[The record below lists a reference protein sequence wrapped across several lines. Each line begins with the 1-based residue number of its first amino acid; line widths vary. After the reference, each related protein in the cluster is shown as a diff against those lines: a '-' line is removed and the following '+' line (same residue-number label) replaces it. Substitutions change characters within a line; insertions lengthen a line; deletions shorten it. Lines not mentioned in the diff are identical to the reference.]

1 MIAHFR
7 PIRRQLRR
15 GKRSPFRV
23 LFTKDLKG
31 LGSGADNRS
40 VSTLAHTM
48 MTAARSA
55 DSGLS
60 GPGELDR
67 YPYGEANGADRVG
80 APVWDVA
87 DQDLGRMGRRAAGS
101 RGRGLHGQLVQ
112 QLGQMIVSGDLGAD
126 RPLVPE
132 EIGQRFEVSRTVVRE
147 SLRVLEA
154 KGLVS
159 ARPNVGTRVRPVS
172 DWNLLD
178 PDIIEWRAFGPQ
190 RDDQRRELNEL
201 RWTIEPL
208 AARLAAGH
216 GREDVQQRLTDMIEI
231 MGHALGQG
239 DPITFARADAEF
251 HSLLIQ
257 LAGNRML
264 EHLSGIV
271 SAALQV
277 SGGPSRA
284 ATVRTR
290 RPSPTT
296 VGSPTPLPR
305 VTARA
310 RRPPCG
316 SCSPST
322 PMSNV
327 WSPRPASTDAFHGDS
342 VIGASVQAPGVRC
355 TARSGC
361 AHRLFLMCRRIA
373 PDPPGPGAI
382 RRHMRGP

>member
-1 MIAHFR
+1 M
-7 PIRRQLRR
+7 
-15 GKRSPFRV
+15 
-23 LFTKDLKG
+23 
-31 LGSGADNRS
+31 
-40 VSTLAHTM
+40 STLAHTM

-55 DSGLS
+55 DSGLV

-67 YPYGEANGADRVG
+67 YPYADAPATDRLG
-80 APVWDVA
+80 APVWDGA
-87 DQDLGRMGRRAAGS
+87 EPELGRVGRRAAGS

-190 RDDQRRELNEL
+190 RDDQRRELSEL

-216 GREDVQQRLTDMIEI
+216 GREEVQQRLSDMVEI
-231 MGHALGQG
+231 MSHAMAQG
-239 DPITFARADAEF
+239 DALTFSRADTEL
-251 HSLLIQ
+251 HTMLIQ
-257 LAGNRML
+257 IAGNRML

-277 SGGPSRA
+277 SGGP
-284 ATVRTR
+284 
-290 RPSPTT
+290 
-296 VGSPTPLPR
+296 
-305 VTARA
+305 VTACDRPNEASIALHA
-310 RRPPCG
+310 RIVDALGTGDGTAAEAAMRQLLTTHPEVERVVPA
-316 SCSPST
+316 
-322 PMSNV
+322 
-327 WSPRPASTDAFHGDS
+327 PREH
-342 VIGASVQAPGVRC
+342 
-355 TARSGC
+355 
-361 AHRLFLMCRRIA
+361 
-373 PDPPGPGAI
+373 
-382 RRHMRGP
+382 

>member
-1 MIAHFR
+1 M
-7 PIRRQLRR
+7 
-15 GKRSPFRV
+15 

-31 LGSGADNRS
+31 VGAAADKGC

-48 MTAARSA
+48 MTAARPA
-55 DSGLS
+55 DNGHA

-67 YPYGEANGADRVG
+67 YPYGAANAGADRAERV
-80 APVWDVA
+80 APVWDGAEA
-87 DQDLGRMGRRAAGS
+87 DMARAGRRAAGS

-178 PDIIEWRAFGPQ
+178 PDIIEWRAYGPQ
-190 RDDQRRELNEL
+190 RDDQRRELCEL

-216 GREDVQQRLTDMIEI
+216 GREDIQQRLTDMVEI
-231 MGHALGQG
+231 MGHSAAQG
-239 DPITFARADAEF
+239 DTMTFARADSEF
-251 HSLLIQ
+251 HGLLLQ

-271 SAALQV
+271 SAALHV
-277 SGGPSRA
+277 SGGPSGGCERPVETSVGQHMRIVDAIGSGDATA
-284 ATVRTR
+284 AEGAMRQ
-290 RPSPTT
+290 
-296 VGSPTPLPR
+296 LL
-305 VTARA
+305 AA
-310 RRPPCG
+310 
-316 SCSPST
+316 
-322 PMSNV
+322 
-327 WSPRPASTDAFHGDS
+327 HGDS
-342 VIGASVQAPGVRC
+342 
-355 TARSGC
+355 SGQV
-361 AHRLFLMCRRIA
+361 
-373 PDPPGPGAI
+373 PGAPVDHVVPAP
-382 RRHMRGP
+382 REH

>member
-1 MIAHFR
+1 
-7 PIRRQLRR
+7 
-15 GKRSPFRV
+15 
-23 LFTKDLKG
+23 
-31 LGSGADNRS
+31 
-40 VSTLAHTM
+40 M

-55 DSGLS
+55 DSGLA

-67 YPYGEANGADRVG
+67 YPYAEAPMADRVAAPAWEG
-80 APVWDVA
+80 ADS
-87 DQDLGRMGRRAAGS
+87 DLGRVGRRAAGS

-216 GREDVQQRLTDMIEI
+216 GHEDVQQRLVDLVEI
-231 MGHALGQG
+231 MSHALAQG
-239 DPITFARADAEF
+239 DALTFSRADAEF
-251 HSLLIQ
+251 HALLIQ
-257 LAGNRML
+257 VAGNRML
-264 EHLSGIV
+264 DHLSGIV

-277 SGGPSRA
+277 SGGP
-284 ATVRTR
+284 ATGCE
-290 RPSPTT
+290 RPTE
-296 VGSPTPLPR
+296 
-305 VTARA
+305 
-310 RRPPCG
+310 
-316 SCSPST
+316 
-322 PMSNV
+322 
-327 WSPRPASTDAFHGDS
+327 
-342 VIGASVQAPGVRC
+342 ASVAQHARIVDGLGSGDGAVAEGAMRQLLTVHPEVERVVPAPRE
-355 TARSGC
+355 
-361 AHRLFLMCRRIA
+361 H
-373 PDPPGPGAI
+373 
-382 RRHMRGP
+382 

>member
-1 MIAHFR
+1 M
-7 PIRRQLRR
+7 
-15 GKRSPFRV
+15 
-23 LFTKDLKG
+23 
-31 LGSGADNRS
+31 
-40 VSTLAHTM
+40 STLAHTM

-55 DSGLS
+55 DSGLA

-67 YPYGEANGADRVG
+67 YSYAEAAGPGRISAPAWEGAD
-80 APVWDVA
+80 P
-87 DQDLGRMGRRAAGS
+87 DLGRVSRRAAGS

-190 RDDQRRELNEL
+190 RDDQRRELHEL

-216 GREDVQQRLTDMIEI
+216 GRDDVQQRLADMVEI

-239 DPITFARADAEF
+239 DSITFSRADAEF

-257 LAGNRML
+257 VAGNRML

-277 SGGPSRA
+277 SGGPITGCDRPNEASLGHHSRLVDALA
-284 ATVRTR
+284 AGDATAAEAVMRQLLTVHPEGERVV
-290 RPSPTT
+290 PA
-296 VGSPTPLPR
+296 PR
-305 VTARA
+305 E
-310 RRPPCG
+310 
-316 SCSPST
+316 
-322 PMSNV
+322 
-327 WSPRPASTDAFHGDS
+327 H
-342 VIGASVQAPGVRC
+342 
-355 TARSGC
+355 
-361 AHRLFLMCRRIA
+361 
-373 PDPPGPGAI
+373 
-382 RRHMRGP
+382 

>member
-1 MIAHFR
+1 M
-7 PIRRQLRR
+7 
-15 GKRSPFRV
+15 

-31 LGSGADNRS
+31 VEGGADKGS

-55 DSGLS
+55 DSGLA

-67 YPYGEANGADRVG
+67 YPYAEAPVTDRVG
-80 APVWDVA
+80 TPVWDGG
-87 DQDLGRMGRRAAGS
+87 DPELGRVGRRAAGS

-190 RDDQRRELNEL
+190 RDDQRRELSEL

-216 GREDVQQRLTDMIEI
+216 GREEVQQRLCDMVEI
-231 MGHALGQG
+231 MSHAMAQG
-239 DPITFARADAEF
+239 DALTYSRADTEF
-251 HSLLIQ
+251 HALLIQ
-257 LAGNRML
+257 IAGNRML

-277 SGGPSRA
+277 SGGP
-284 ATVRTR
+284 
-290 RPSPTT
+290 
-296 VGSPTPLPR
+296 
-305 VTARA
+305 VTACDRPNEASLAQHA
-310 RRPPCG
+310 RIVDALGTGDGTAAETAMRQLLTVHPEVERVVPA
-316 SCSPST
+316 
-322 PMSNV
+322 
-327 WSPRPASTDAFHGDS
+327 PREH
-342 VIGASVQAPGVRC
+342 
-355 TARSGC
+355 
-361 AHRLFLMCRRIA
+361 
-373 PDPPGPGAI
+373 
-382 RRHMRGP
+382 

>member
-1 MIAHFR
+1 M
-7 PIRRQLRR
+7 
-15 GKRSPFRV
+15 

-31 LGSGADNRS
+31 RGSPADKGC

-48 MTAARSA
+48 MTTARAA
-55 DSGLS
+55 DTGLA

-67 YPYGEANGADRVG
+67 YPYAEARGADRVSLPAWDG
-80 APVWDVA
+80 AEA
-87 DQDLGRMGRRAAGS
+87 DLGRVSRRAAGS

-190 RDDQRRELNEL
+190 RDDQRRELSEL

-216 GREDVQQRLTDMIEI
+216 GREDLQQRLGDMVEI
-231 MGHALGQG
+231 MGHSLSQG
-239 DPITFARADAEF
+239 DVITCSRADAEF

-257 LAGNRML
+257 AAGNRML

-271 SAALQV
+271 GSALQV
-277 SGGPSRA
+277 SGGPI
-284 ATVRTR
+284 TGCD
-290 RPSPTT
+290 RPSEAALTHHARIVDALANADGTAAETAMRQLLT
-296 VGSPTPLPR
+296 VHPEVERVVPAPR
-305 VTARA
+305 E
-310 RRPPCG
+310 
-316 SCSPST
+316 
-322 PMSNV
+322 
-327 WSPRPASTDAFHGDS
+327 H
-342 VIGASVQAPGVRC
+342 
-355 TARSGC
+355 
-361 AHRLFLMCRRIA
+361 
-373 PDPPGPGAI
+373 
-382 RRHMRGP
+382 

>member
-1 MIAHFR
+1 M
-7 PIRRQLRR
+7 
-15 GKRSPFRV
+15 
-23 LFTKDLKG
+23 
-31 LGSGADNRS
+31 
-40 VSTLAHTM
+40 STLAHTM
-48 MTAARSA
+48 MTAARPV
-55 DSGLS
+55 DSGLAA
-60 GPGELDR
+60 PGGLDR
-67 YPYGEANGADRVG
+67 YSYPETPAADRMG
-80 APVWDVA
+80 PPAWEGTDT
-87 DQDLGRMGRRAAGS
+87 DLGRVGRRTAGS

-190 RDDQRRELNEL
+190 REDQRRELFEL

-216 GREDVQQRLTDMIEI
+216 GREDVQQRLGDMVEI
-231 MGHALGQG
+231 MGHALAQG
-239 DPITFARADAEF
+239 DALTFSRADAEF

-257 LAGNRML
+257 VSGNRML

-277 SGGPSRA
+277 SGSPAISCD
-284 ATVRTR
+284 
-290 RPSPTT
+290 RPSESCLGHHARIVDALAAGDAHAAETAMRQLLT
-296 VGSPTPLPR
+296 VHPEVERVVPAPR
-305 VTARA
+305 E
-310 RRPPCG
+310 
-316 SCSPST
+316 
-322 PMSNV
+322 
-327 WSPRPASTDAFHGDS
+327 H
-342 VIGASVQAPGVRC
+342 
-355 TARSGC
+355 
-361 AHRLFLMCRRIA
+361 
-373 PDPPGPGAI
+373 
-382 RRHMRGP
+382 

>member
-1 MIAHFR
+1 
-7 PIRRQLRR
+7 
-15 GKRSPFRV
+15 V
-23 LFTKDLKG
+23 LFSKALKA
-31 LGSGADNRS
+31 SGAIADKGC

-55 DSGLS
+55 DTGIV

-67 YPYGEANGADRVG
+67 YPYADAPATNRPGGSSWDGVESDLARV
-80 APVWDVA
+80 
-87 DQDLGRMGRRAAGS
+87 GRRAGGS

-190 RDDQRRELNEL
+190 RDDQRRELFEL

-216 GREDVQQRLTDMIEI
+216 GREEIQQRLADMTEI
-231 MGHALGQG
+231 MSHAATQG
-239 DPITFARADAEF
+239 DSLTFARADAEF
-251 HSLLIQ
+251 HALLLQ

-277 SGGPSRA
+277 SGGPVTACERPGDHSVALHCRVVEALA
-284 ATVRTR
+284 AGEGAAAETAMRQLLAVH
-290 RPSPTT
+290 PEA
-296 VGSPTPLPR
+296 GSPGDPGHVVPAPR
-305 VTARA
+305 E
-310 RRPPCG
+310 
-316 SCSPST
+316 
-322 PMSNV
+322 
-327 WSPRPASTDAFHGDS
+327 H
-342 VIGASVQAPGVRC
+342 
-355 TARSGC
+355 
-361 AHRLFLMCRRIA
+361 
-373 PDPPGPGAI
+373 
-382 RRHMRGP
+382 

>member
-1 MIAHFR
+1 M
-7 PIRRQLRR
+7 
-15 GKRSPFRV
+15 

-31 LGSGADNRS
+31 VRGLADKGC
-40 VSTLAHTM
+40 VSTLAHTT
-48 MTAARSA
+48 MTAARPV

-67 YPYGEANGADRVG
+67 YPYAEGPVGERAVGPSWEGGGSEAGRVG
-80 APVWDVA
+80 
-87 DQDLGRMGRRAAGS
+87 RRTAGN

-190 RDDQRRELNEL
+190 RDDQRRELFEL

-216 GREDVQQRLTDMIEI
+216 DREEAQQRLTDMTDI
-231 MGHALGQG
+231 MSRALAQG
-239 DPITFARADAEF
+239 DALTFGRADAEF
-251 HSLLIQ
+251 HSLLLQ
-257 LAGNRML
+257 LGANRML
-264 EHLSGIV
+264 EHLAGIV
-271 SAALQV
+271 SSALQV
-277 SGGPSRA
+277 SGGPATGCDRPTESSVGHHVRIVEAVGAGDA
-284 ATVRTR
+284 AGAESAMRQLLTIHPDVEHVV
-290 RPSPTT
+290 PA
-296 VGSPTPLPR
+296 PR
-305 VTARA
+305 E
-310 RRPPCG
+310 
-316 SCSPST
+316 
-322 PMSNV
+322 
-327 WSPRPASTDAFHGDS
+327 H
-342 VIGASVQAPGVRC
+342 
-355 TARSGC
+355 
-361 AHRLFLMCRRIA
+361 
-373 PDPPGPGAI
+373 
-382 RRHMRGP
+382 

>member
-1 MIAHFR
+1 MTTVRDPWFGHAHNSPQNAHFF

-15 GKRSPFRV
+15 GERSPFRV

-31 LGSGADNRS
+31 VGDGADKGC

-55 DSGLS
+55 DSGLAS
-60 GPGELDR
+60 PGELDR
-67 YPYGEANGADRVG
+67 YPYAEAPAVDRVG
-80 APVWDVA
+80 ASAWDGG
-87 DQDLGRMGRRAAGS
+87 DPELGRVGRRAAGS

-190 RDDQRRELNEL
+190 RDDQRRELLEL

-216 GREDVQQRLTDMIEI
+216 GREDVQQRLADMVEI
-231 MGHALGQG
+231 MGHAMAQG
-239 DPITFARADAEF
+239 DALTFARADAEF

-257 LAGNRML
+257 IAGNRML

-277 SGGPSRA
+277 SGNPVTGCDRPTEASLAHHGRICDALATGDGA
-284 ATVRTR
+284 AAETATR
-290 RPSPTT
+290 QLLMVHPEVERVVPA
-296 VGSPTPLPR
+296 PR
-305 VTARA
+305 E
-310 RRPPCG
+310 
-316 SCSPST
+316 
-322 PMSNV
+322 
-327 WSPRPASTDAFHGDS
+327 H
-342 VIGASVQAPGVRC
+342 
-355 TARSGC
+355 
-361 AHRLFLMCRRIA
+361 
-373 PDPPGPGAI
+373 
-382 RRHMRGP
+382 

>member
-1 MIAHFR
+1 M
-7 PIRRQLRR
+7 
-15 GKRSPFRV
+15 
-23 LFTKDLKG
+23 
-31 LGSGADNRS
+31 
-40 VSTLAHTM
+40 STLAHTM
-48 MTAARSA
+48 MTAARSV
-55 DSGLS
+55 DSGLAAA
-60 GPGELDR
+60 GGIDR
-67 YPYGEANGADRVG
+67 YPYAEAPGADRIPTPAWDG
-80 APVWDVA
+80 ADNE
-87 DQDLGRMGRRAAGS
+87 LGRVGRRSAGS

-178 PDIIEWRAFGPQ
+178 ADIIEWRAFGPQ
-190 RDDQRRELNEL
+190 RDDQRRELTEL

-216 GREDVQQRLTDMIEI
+216 GREDVQQRLADMVEI
-231 MGHALGQG
+231 MGHAIAQG
-239 DPITFARADAEF
+239 DSITFSRADAEF

-277 SGGPSRA
+277 SGGPV
-284 ATVRTR
+284 TGCD
-290 RPSPTT
+290 RP
-296 VGSPTPLPR
+296 
-305 VTARA
+305 
-310 RRPPCG
+310 
-316 SCSPST
+316 
-322 PMSNV
+322 
-327 WSPRPASTDAFHGDS
+327 TDASLAHHGRIVEALAAGDAQ
-342 VIGASVQAPGVRC
+342 ASESAMRQLLMVHPEVERVVPAPRE
-355 TARSGC
+355 
-361 AHRLFLMCRRIA
+361 H
-373 PDPPGPGAI
+373 
-382 RRHMRGP
+382 

>member
-1 MIAHFR
+1 MTTVRALPGSVVRTTPWEEAHFF

-15 GKRSPFRV
+15 GERSPFRV

-31 LGSGADNRS
+31 VEEGADKGS

-48 MTAARSA
+48 MTAARA
-55 DSGLS
+55 TDSGLV

-67 YPYGEANGADRVG
+67 YPYAEAPVADRVG
-80 APVWDVA
+80 ASAWDTA
-87 DQDLGRMGRRAAGS
+87 EPELGRVGRRAAGS

-190 RDDQRRELNEL
+190 RDDQRRELSEL

-216 GREDVQQRLTDMIEI
+216 GRDDVQQRLGDMVEI
-231 MGHALGQG
+231 MSHAMGQG
-239 DPITFARADAEF
+239 DVLTFSRADTEF
-251 HSLLIQ
+251 HALLIQ
-257 LAGNRML
+257 IAGNRML

-277 SGGPSRA
+277 SGGPVTGCDRPNETTLAHHSRIVDALATGDGA
-284 ATVRTR
+284 AAEAAMRQLLTVHPEVERVV
-290 RPSPTT
+290 PA
-296 VGSPTPLPR
+296 PR
-305 VTARA
+305 E
-310 RRPPCG
+310 
-316 SCSPST
+316 
-322 PMSNV
+322 
-327 WSPRPASTDAFHGDS
+327 H
-342 VIGASVQAPGVRC
+342 
-355 TARSGC
+355 
-361 AHRLFLMCRRIA
+361 
-373 PDPPGPGAI
+373 
-382 RRHMRGP
+382 

>member
-1 MIAHFR
+1 
-7 PIRRQLRR
+7 
-15 GKRSPFRV
+15 
-23 LFTKDLKG
+23 
-31 LGSGADNRS
+31 
-40 VSTLAHTM
+40 M
-48 MTAARSA
+48 MTAARPAESA
-55 DSGLS
+55 LA

-67 YPYGEANGADRVG
+67 YPYAESPGAARVAPPAWQGADVE
-80 APVWDVA
+80 
-87 DQDLGRMGRRAAGS
+87 LGRAPRRTAGS

-216 GREDVQQRLTDMIEI
+216 GRDEVQQRMGDMVEI
-231 MGHALGQG
+231 MGHALAQG
-239 DPITFARADAEF
+239 DGLTFSRADAEF

-277 SGGPSRA
+277 SGGPIA
-284 ATVRTR
+284 GCD
-290 RPSPTT
+290 RPTE
-296 VGSPTPLPR
+296 
-305 VTARA
+305 
-310 RRPPCG
+310 
-316 SCSPST
+316 
-322 PMSNV
+322 
-327 WSPRPASTDAFHGDS
+327 
-342 VIGASVQAPGVRC
+342 ASV
-355 TARSGC
+355 
-361 AHRLFLMCRRIA
+361 AHHARIA
-373 PDPPGPGAI
+373 DALASGDQHAAESAMRQLLTVHPDVDRVVPAP
-382 RRHMRGP
+382 REH

>member
-1 MIAHFR
+1 M
-7 PIRRQLRR
+7 
-15 GKRSPFRV
+15 

-31 LGSGADNRS
+31 VGDSADKGS

-48 MTAARSA
+48 MTTARSA
-55 DSGLS
+55 DSGLA

-67 YPYGEANGADRVG
+67 YPYAEAPVTERLG
-80 APVWDVA
+80 APSWDGS
-87 DQDLGRMGRRAAGS
+87 DPELGRVGRRAAGS

-190 RDDQRRELNEL
+190 RDNQRRELSEL

-216 GREDVQQRLTDMIEI
+216 GREDVQQRLSDMVEI
-231 MGHALGQG
+231 MSHAMGQG
-239 DPITFARADAEF
+239 DALTFARADSEF

-257 LAGNRML
+257 VAGNRML

-271 SAALQV
+271 SSALQV
-277 SGGPSRA
+277 SGGPVTGCDRPNDASLVHHARIVDALA
-284 ATVRTR
+284 AGDGAAAEAAMRQLLIVHPEVERVV
-290 RPSPTT
+290 PSP
-296 VGSPTPLPR
+296 R
-305 VTARA
+305 E
-310 RRPPCG
+310 
-316 SCSPST
+316 
-322 PMSNV
+322 
-327 WSPRPASTDAFHGDS
+327 H
-342 VIGASVQAPGVRC
+342 
-355 TARSGC
+355 
-361 AHRLFLMCRRIA
+361 
-373 PDPPGPGAI
+373 
-382 RRHMRGP
+382 

>member
-1 MIAHFR
+1 MSDHPFVCFSPKPSRARSSIA
-7 PIRRQLRR
+7 
-15 GKRSPFRV
+15 
-23 LFTKDLKG
+23 DKG
-31 LGSGADNRS
+31 C

-55 DSGLS
+55 DSGLA

-67 YPYGEANGADRVG
+67 YPYAEAAGADRRRL
-80 APVWDVA
+80 PSWDGPDA
-87 DQDLGRMGRRAAGS
+87 DMGRVGRRAAGS

-190 RDDQRRELNEL
+190 RDDQRRELREL

-216 GREDVQQRLTDMIEI
+216 GREDIQQRLADMVEI
-231 MGHALGQG
+231 MAHAVGQG
-239 DPITFARADAEF
+239 DAITFTRADAEF
-251 HSLLIQ
+251 HSLLLQ
-257 LAGNRML
+257 VAGNRML

-271 SAALQV
+271 SSALQV
-277 SGGPSRA
+277 SGGPVTGCDRPGEASVGAPRRIVEALASGDAAAAEAAMRQLLTVHPEVERVVPAPARA
-284 ATVRTR
+284 LTVRD
-290 RPSPTT
+290 
-296 VGSPTPLPR
+296 
-305 VTARA
+305 RA
-310 RRPPCG
+310 
-316 SCSPST
+316 T
-322 PMSNV
+322 
-327 WSPRPASTDAFHGDS
+327 
-342 VIGASVQAPGVRC
+342 APG
-355 TARSGC
+355 AG
-361 AHRLFLMCRRIA
+361 
-373 PDPPGPGAI
+373 PGPDASAGPPSAVRSAGS
-382 RRHMRGP
+382 RRDWGGHMRADPVVCPMP

>member
-1 MIAHFR
+1 M
-7 PIRRQLRR
+7 
-15 GKRSPFRV
+15 
-23 LFTKDLKG
+23 
-31 LGSGADNRS
+31 
-40 VSTLAHTM
+40 STLAHTM

-55 DSGLS
+55 DSGLAN
-60 GPGELDR
+60 PGELDR
-67 YPYGEANGADRVG
+67 YPYAEAPAADRVG
-80 APVWDVA
+80 APAWDGA
-87 DQDLGRMGRRAAGS
+87 DPELGRVNRRAAGS

-190 RDDQRRELNEL
+190 RDDQRRELSEL

-216 GREDVQQRLTDMIEI
+216 GREDVQQRLSDMVEI
-231 MGHALGQG
+231 MGHAMGQG
-239 DPITFARADAEF
+239 DALTFARADSEF
-251 HSLLIQ
+251 HALLIQ
-257 LAGNRML
+257 IAGNRML

-277 SGGPSRA
+277 SGGPV
-284 ATVRTR
+284 TGCE
-290 RPSPTT
+290 RPSE
-296 VGSPTPLPR
+296 
-305 VTARA
+305 
-310 RRPPCG
+310 
-316 SCSPST
+316 
-322 PMSNV
+322 
-327 WSPRPASTDAFHGDS
+327 ASLAHHGRIVEALADGD
-342 VIGASVQAPGVRC
+342 GAAAEAAMRQLLTIHPGVERVVP
-355 TARSGC
+355 
-361 AHRLFLMCRRIA
+361 A
-373 PDPPGPGAI
+373 P
-382 RRHMRGP
+382 REH

>member
-1 MIAHFR
+1 M
-7 PIRRQLRR
+7 
-15 GKRSPFRV
+15 
-23 LFTKDLKG
+23 
-31 LGSGADNRS
+31 
-40 VSTLAHTM
+40 STLAHTM

-55 DSGLS
+55 DSGLA

-67 YPYGEANGADRVG
+67 YPYAEAPMADRVAAPAWEG
-80 APVWDVA
+80 ADS
-87 DQDLGRMGRRAAGS
+87 DLGRVGRRAAGS

-216 GREDVQQRLTDMIEI
+216 GREDVQQRLVDLVEI
-231 MGHALGQG
+231 MSHALAQG
-239 DPITFARADAEF
+239 DALTFSRADAEF
-251 HSLLIQ
+251 HALLIQ
-257 LAGNRML
+257 VAGNRML
-264 EHLSGIV
+264 DHLSGIV
-271 SAALQV
+271 TSALQV
-277 SGGPSRA
+277 SGGP
-284 ATVRTR
+284 ATGCE
-290 RPSPTT
+290 RPTE
-296 VGSPTPLPR
+296 
-305 VTARA
+305 
-310 RRPPCG
+310 
-316 SCSPST
+316 
-322 PMSNV
+322 
-327 WSPRPASTDAFHGDS
+327 
-342 VIGASVQAPGVRC
+342 ASVAQHARIVEGLGSGDGAVAEGAMRQLLTVHPEVERVVPAPRE
-355 TARSGC
+355 
-361 AHRLFLMCRRIA
+361 H
-373 PDPPGPGAI
+373 
-382 RRHMRGP
+382 

>member
-1 MIAHFR
+1 M
-7 PIRRQLRR
+7 
-15 GKRSPFRV
+15 
-23 LFTKDLKG
+23 
-31 LGSGADNRS
+31 
-40 VSTLAHTM
+40 STLAHTM
-48 MTAARSA
+48 MTTARSA
-55 DSGLS
+55 DSGLA

-67 YPYGEANGADRVG
+67 YPYAEPSAAGRVSAPSWEGAES
-80 APVWDVA
+80 
-87 DQDLGRMGRRAAGS
+87 DLGRVGRRPAGS

-190 RDDQRRELNEL
+190 RDDQRRELSEL

-216 GREDVQQRLTDMIEI
+216 GREDVQQRLADMVDI
-231 MGHALGQG
+231 MGRSLDAG
-239 DPITFARADAEF
+239 DAITFSRADAEF

-257 LAGNRML
+257 VAGNRMM

-271 SAALQV
+271 SAALHV
-277 SGGPSRA
+277 SGGPV
-284 ATVRTR
+284 TGCD
-290 RPSPTT
+290 RPTDSSLAHHGRI
-296 VGSPTPLPR
+296 VDAL
-305 VTARA
+305 
-310 RRPPCG
+310 
-316 SCSPST
+316 
-322 PMSNV
+322 
-327 WSPRPASTDAFHGDS
+327 ASGD
-342 VIGASVQAPGVRC
+342 GASAEGAMRQLL
-355 TARSGC
+355 TA
-361 AHRLFLMCRRIA
+361 L
-373 PDPPGPGAI
+373 PDVDRVVPGPREVPAP
-382 RRHMRGP
+382 REH

>member
-1 MIAHFR
+1 MLFSKALKARSGIA
-7 PIRRQLRR
+7 
-15 GKRSPFRV
+15 
-23 LFTKDLKG
+23 DKG
-31 LGSGADNRS
+31 C

-55 DSGLS
+55 DSGIA

-67 YPYGEANGADRVG
+67 YPYPETPGGERPGIGSWEGMDPDMSRV
-80 APVWDVA
+80 
-87 DQDLGRMGRRAAGS
+87 GRRAGGS

-159 ARPNVGTRVRPVS
+159 ARPNVGTRVRPVA

-190 RDDQRRELNEL
+190 REEQRRELLEL

-216 GREDVQQRLTDMIEI
+216 GREDVQQRLTDMAEI
-231 MGHALGQG
+231 MAHAAAQG
-239 DPITFARADAEF
+239 DALTFTRADVEF
-251 HSLLIQ
+251 HSLLLQ
-257 LAGNRML
+257 VAGNRML

-271 SAALQV
+271 SSALQV
-277 SGGPSRA
+277 SGGPV
-284 ATVRTR
+284 TGCE
-290 RPSPTT
+290 RP
-296 VGSPTPLPR
+296 
-305 VTARA
+305 
-310 RRPPCG
+310 
-316 SCSPST
+316 
-322 PMSNV
+322 
-327 WSPRPASTDAFHGDS
+327 GD
-342 VIGASVQAPGVRC
+342 ASVGLHHRIVEALAGGDGGTAEAAMRQLLSVPSSEQSAAAADHVVPAPRE
-355 TARSGC
+355 
-361 AHRLFLMCRRIA
+361 H
-373 PDPPGPGAI
+373 
-382 RRHMRGP
+382 

>member
-1 MIAHFR
+1 
-7 PIRRQLRR
+7 
-15 GKRSPFRV
+15 
-23 LFTKDLKG
+23 
-31 LGSGADNRS
+31 
-40 VSTLAHTM
+40 M
-48 MTAARSA
+48 MTAARSS
-55 DSGLS
+55 DSGLA

-67 YPYGEANGADRVG
+67 YPYAEAPMADRVG
-80 APVWDVA
+80 TPSWESA
-87 DQDLGRMGRRAAGS
+87 DPELGRVGRRAAGS

-190 RDDQRRELNEL
+190 RDDQRRELSEL

-216 GREDVQQRLTDMIEI
+216 GREEVQQRLCDMVEI
-231 MGHALGQG
+231 MSHAMAQG
-239 DPITFARADAEF
+239 DALTYSRADNEF
-251 HSLLIQ
+251 HALLIQ
-257 LAGNRML
+257 IAGNRML

-277 SGGPSRA
+277 SGGPATGCDRPNEASLAQHARIVDALGTGDGA
-284 ATVRTR
+284 AAEAAMRQLLTVHPEVERVV
-290 RPSPTT
+290 PA
-296 VGSPTPLPR
+296 PR
-305 VTARA
+305 E
-310 RRPPCG
+310 
-316 SCSPST
+316 
-322 PMSNV
+322 
-327 WSPRPASTDAFHGDS
+327 H
-342 VIGASVQAPGVRC
+342 
-355 TARSGC
+355 
-361 AHRLFLMCRRIA
+361 
-373 PDPPGPGAI
+373 
-382 RRHMRGP
+382 

>member
-1 MIAHFR
+1 M
-7 PIRRQLRR
+7 
-15 GKRSPFRV
+15 
-23 LFTKDLKG
+23 
-31 LGSGADNRS
+31 
-40 VSTLAHTM
+40 STLAHTM
-48 MTAARSA
+48 MTAARSS
-55 DSGLS
+55 DSGLV

-67 YPYGEANGADRVG
+67 YPYTDAAVNDRVG
-80 APVWDVA
+80 PPAAWEGAEPE
-87 DQDLGRMGRRAAGS
+87 LGRVGRRAAGS

-208 AARLAAGH
+208 AARLSAGH
-216 GREDVQQRLTDMIEI
+216 GREEVQQRLSDVVEI
-231 MGHALGQG
+231 MSHAMAQG
-239 DPITFARADAEF
+239 DALTFSRADTEF
-251 HSLLIQ
+251 HALLIQ
-257 LAGNRML
+257 IAGNRML

-277 SGGPSRA
+277 SGGPV
-284 ATVRTR
+284 TGCD
-290 RPSPTT
+290 RPSEASLALHARIVDALGTGDGTAAETAMRQLLT
-296 VGSPTPLPR
+296 VHPEVERVVPAPR
-305 VTARA
+305 E
-310 RRPPCG
+310 
-316 SCSPST
+316 
-322 PMSNV
+322 
-327 WSPRPASTDAFHGDS
+327 H
-342 VIGASVQAPGVRC
+342 
-355 TARSGC
+355 
-361 AHRLFLMCRRIA
+361 
-373 PDPPGPGAI
+373 
-382 RRHMRGP
+382 

>member
-1 MIAHFR
+1 
-7 PIRRQLRR
+7 
-15 GKRSPFRV
+15 
-23 LFTKDLKG
+23 
-31 LGSGADNRS
+31 
-40 VSTLAHTM
+40 M
-48 MTAARSA
+48 MTAARPA
-55 DSGLS
+55 DSGLA

-67 YPYGEANGADRVG
+67 YPYAEAPVADRVG
-80 APVWDVA
+80 APAWDTG
-87 DQDLGRMGRRAAGS
+87 DPELGRVGRRATGS

-190 RDDQRRELNEL
+190 RDDQRRELSEL

-216 GREDVQQRLTDMIEI
+216 GREEVQQRLCDMVEI
-231 MGHALGQG
+231 MSHAMAQG
-239 DPITFARADAEF
+239 DALTYSRADTEF
-251 HSLLIQ
+251 HTMLIQ
-257 LAGNRML
+257 IAGNRML

-277 SGGPSRA
+277 SGGP
-284 ATVRTR
+284 
-290 RPSPTT
+290 
-296 VGSPTPLPR
+296 
-305 VTARA
+305 VTACDRPNEASLAQHA
-310 RRPPCG
+310 RIVDALGTGDGTAAETAMRQLLTVHPEVERVVPA
-316 SCSPST
+316 
-322 PMSNV
+322 
-327 WSPRPASTDAFHGDS
+327 PREH
-342 VIGASVQAPGVRC
+342 
-355 TARSGC
+355 
-361 AHRLFLMCRRIA
+361 
-373 PDPPGPGAI
+373 
-382 RRHMRGP
+382 

>member
-1 MIAHFR
+1 M
-7 PIRRQLRR
+7 
-15 GKRSPFRV
+15 
-23 LFTKDLKG
+23 
-31 LGSGADNRS
+31 
-40 VSTLAHTM
+40 STLAHTM

-55 DSGLS
+55 DSGLA

-67 YPYGEANGADRVG
+67 YPYAEAPMADRVTAPAWEG
-80 APVWDVA
+80 ADS
-87 DQDLGRMGRRAAGS
+87 DLGRVGRRAAGS

-216 GREDVQQRLTDMIEI
+216 GREDVQQRLVDLVEI
-231 MGHALGQG
+231 MSHALAQG
-239 DPITFARADAEF
+239 DALTFSRADAEF
-251 HSLLIQ
+251 HALLIQ
-257 LAGNRML
+257 VAGNRML
-264 EHLSGIV
+264 DHLSGIV

-277 SGGPSRA
+277 SGGP
-284 ATVRTR
+284 ATGCE
-290 RPSPTT
+290 RPTE
-296 VGSPTPLPR
+296 
-305 VTARA
+305 
-310 RRPPCG
+310 
-316 SCSPST
+316 
-322 PMSNV
+322 
-327 WSPRPASTDAFHGDS
+327 
-342 VIGASVQAPGVRC
+342 ASVAQHARIVEGLGSGDGAVAEGAMRQLLTVHPEVERVVPAPRE
-355 TARSGC
+355 
-361 AHRLFLMCRRIA
+361 H
-373 PDPPGPGAI
+373 
-382 RRHMRGP
+382 

>member
-1 MIAHFR
+1 M
-7 PIRRQLRR
+7 
-15 GKRSPFRV
+15 
-23 LFTKDLKG
+23 
-31 LGSGADNRS
+31 
-40 VSTLAHTM
+40 STLAHTM
-48 MTAARSA
+48 MTAARSS
-55 DSGLS
+55 DSGLV
-60 GPGELDR
+60 GPGGLDR
-67 YPYGEANGADRVG
+67 YPYAEAPVPDRVG
-80 APVWDVA
+80 APSWEGPEPE
-87 DQDLGRMGRRAAGS
+87 LGRVGRRAAGS

-190 RDDQRRELNEL
+190 RDDQRRELSEL

-216 GREDVQQRLTDMIEI
+216 GREDVQQRLADMVEI

-239 DPITFARADAEF
+239 DALTFSRADAEF
-251 HSLLIQ
+251 HTLLIQ
-257 LAGNRML
+257 IAGNRML

-277 SGGPSRA
+277 SGGPVTGCERPNETSLAQHARIVDALA
-284 ATVRTR
+284 AGDGAAAEAAMRQLLTVHPEVERVV
-290 RPSPTT
+290 PA
-296 VGSPTPLPR
+296 PR
-305 VTARA
+305 E
-310 RRPPCG
+310 
-316 SCSPST
+316 
-322 PMSNV
+322 
-327 WSPRPASTDAFHGDS
+327 H
-342 VIGASVQAPGVRC
+342 
-355 TARSGC
+355 
-361 AHRLFLMCRRIA
+361 
-373 PDPPGPGAI
+373 
-382 RRHMRGP
+382 

>member
-1 MIAHFR
+1 M
-7 PIRRQLRR
+7 
-15 GKRSPFRV
+15 
-23 LFTKDLKG
+23 
-31 LGSGADNRS
+31 
-40 VSTLAHTM
+40 STLAHTM

-55 DSGLS
+55 DSGLA

-67 YPYGEANGADRVG
+67 YPYAEAPMADRVAAPAWEG
-80 APVWDVA
+80 ADS
-87 DQDLGRMGRRAAGS
+87 DLGRVGRRAAGS

-159 ARPNVGTRVRPVS
+159 ARPNVGTRVRPVA

-216 GREDVQQRLTDMIEI
+216 GREDVQQRLVDLVEI
-231 MGHALGQG
+231 MSHALAQG
-239 DPITFARADAEF
+239 DALTFSRADSEF
-251 HSLLIQ
+251 HALLIQ
-257 LAGNRML
+257 VAGNRML

-271 SAALQV
+271 SSALQV
-277 SGGPSRA
+277 SGGP
-284 ATVRTR
+284 ATGCE
-290 RPSPTT
+290 RPTE
-296 VGSPTPLPR
+296 
-305 VTARA
+305 
-310 RRPPCG
+310 
-316 SCSPST
+316 
-322 PMSNV
+322 
-327 WSPRPASTDAFHGDS
+327 
-342 VIGASVQAPGVRC
+342 ASVAQHARIVDGLGSGDGAVAEGAMRQLLTVHPEVERVVPAPRE
-355 TARSGC
+355 
-361 AHRLFLMCRRIA
+361 H
-373 PDPPGPGAI
+373 
-382 RRHMRGP
+382 